1 MSFDFLKFV
10 NLSDR
15 ERRSKK
21 QRANELELK
30 RLMNDESID
39 NLVATVFTKMNELK
53 NLVNETCDR
62 DMAVGDTPKYEEE
75 KVKGENGKNTA
86 VNLTTEANRTLTYQ
100 KACLDKN
107 SNFRNSLNFPK
118 FSYATILKQLIR
130 TVGPTSAIV
139 FVPPQVSASLN
150 VSGSSH
156 DLTKGDDS
164 LLENLQSL
172 GVSNDNFLET
182 DSDSIKGSFS
192 SDSVFNM
199 SKKV

>member
-1 MSFDFLKFV
+1 MSFDRLKFV

-21 QRANELELK
+21 QRANELKLK
-30 RLMNDESID
+30 RLMNDESIH
-39 NLVATVFTKMNELK
+39 NLVATAFTKMNESK
-53 NLVNETCDR
+53 NLVNETYDR
-62 DMAVGDTPKYEEE
+62 DLAVGDTPRCKEE

-107 SNFRNSLNFPK
+107 SHFRKSLNFPK
-118 FSYATILKQLIR
+118 VSYATILKQLIR

-156 DLTKGDDS
+156 DLTIGDDS
-164 LLENLQSL
+164 LLENLPSL

-182 DSDSIKGSFS
+182 DSDRIKGSFY
-192 SDSVFNM
+192 SDSVSNM